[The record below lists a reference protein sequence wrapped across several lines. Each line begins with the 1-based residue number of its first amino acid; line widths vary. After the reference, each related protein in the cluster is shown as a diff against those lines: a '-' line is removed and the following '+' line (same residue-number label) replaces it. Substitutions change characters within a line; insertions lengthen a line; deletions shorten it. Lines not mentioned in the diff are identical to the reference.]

1 MPAMLHYC
9 HPASARRLPSDNL
22 TWVDDPLAH
31 GRSLHWYDAE
41 QGYGVG
47 GLQSSGTRRVI
58 EDFPWVELG
67 IVESGTLVLQ
77 GQGFNISLH
86 PGDCFVIPRGI
97 TLDWHQPGDLRYL
110 CMVFPGLSHTAPMP
124 SQPLKIDPF
133 IELQACNPPA
143 LEVLLSATPQAWSQ
157 TLFSAANLRIGVW
170 ECEAYARKTVEPG
183 YCELMHIL
191 KGAITLSPEGAA
203 PCTVHSGE
211 TVVVPAGASNAW
223 SSTQTVRKIFC
234 ILS

>member
-47 GLQSSGTRRVI
+47 VLQSSGTRRVI

-97 TLDWHQPGDLRYL
+97 TLDWH
-110 CMVFPGLSHTAPMP
+110 
-124 SQPLKIDPF
+124 
-133 IELQACNPPA
+133 
-143 LEVLLSATPQAWSQ
+143 
-157 TLFSAANLRIGVW
+157 
-170 ECEAYARKTVEPG
+170 
-183 YCELMHIL
+183 
-191 KGAITLSPEGAA
+191 
-203 PCTVHSGE
+203 
-211 TVVVPAGASNAW
+211 
-223 SSTQTVRKIFC
+223 
-234 ILS
+234 